1 MIIYCNELP
10 FEKLSLYHYIIETM
24 NISSLS
30 LSLSLYI
37 YILLYLLYRLQLI
50 LFPTLFLIYF
60 LYYYA
65 EEDEF
70 LFEIDRDEYIVD
82 LANGMIN
89 I

>member
-1 MIIYCNELP
+1 MIICCNELP

-30 LSLSLYI
+30 IYI

>member
-1 MIIYCNELP
+1 MIICCNELP

-30 LSLSLYI
+30 LSI

>member
-1 MIIYCNELP
+1 MNYLLKNYLFTIILLKQWI
-10 FEKLSLYHYIIETM
+10 FL
-24 NISSLS
+24 LS

>member
-1 MIIYCNELP
+1 MNYLLKNYLFTIILLKQWI
-10 FEKLSLYHYIIETM
+10 FL
-24 NISSLS
+24 LS
-30 LSLSLYI
+30 LSIYI